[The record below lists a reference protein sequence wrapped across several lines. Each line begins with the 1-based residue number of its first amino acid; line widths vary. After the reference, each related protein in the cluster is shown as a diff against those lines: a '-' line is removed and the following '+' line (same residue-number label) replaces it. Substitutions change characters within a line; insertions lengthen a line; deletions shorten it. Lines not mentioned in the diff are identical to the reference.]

1 MCIFCISRCSIG
13 ILRCRIDTRRCS
25 IGTEMRI
32 LHLCGFYRLRGI
44 IRSQSRQKPVT
55 SRKNGEE
62 NAHGQYQSKNQL
74 RSGGQQ
80 NRQPHHNTNMD
91 AIVGLNTL
99 CRAIISK
106 ASHLCRKNRS
116 GRCLCQ
122 NSASGWRIP
131 QAVRW

>member
-1 MCIFCISRCSIG
+1 MRTEKKVLNTIFASDTAKKTISVDDP
-13 ILRCRIDTRRCS
+13 LDTLDAETVS
-25 IGTEMRI
+25 
-32 LHLCGFYRLRGI
+32 
-44 IRSQSRQKPVT
+44 
-55 SRKNGEE
+55 
-62 NAHGQYQSKNQL
+62 
-74 RSGGQQ
+74 
-80 NRQPHHNTNMD
+80 TNMD

>member
-1 MCIFCISRCSIG
+1 MCIYCILSRSIDRLSG
-13 ILRCRIDTRRCS
+13 IIHSQSGTMGTRLC
-25 IGTEMRI
+25 IVPF
-32 LHLCGFYRLRGI
+32 CGFSRLRGI

-55 SRKNGEE
+55 CRKHGEE
-62 NAHGQYQSKNQL
+62 NAHGQYQSKDQP

-122 NSASGWRIP
+122 NSASGWSIP